1 MDKSYSYPID
11 LDWSQEEMVQ
21 VIDLW
26 RMVELAYEKGINREE
41 FLKKYQTFKKVIPA
55 IGEEKKWG
63 REFESISGYSL
74 YKVVKEAKESNYKT
88 IKL

>member
-41 FLKKYQTFKKVIPA
+41 FLKKYQAFKRVIPA

-63 REFESISGYSL
+63 REFEQVSGYSL
-74 YKVVKEAKESNYKT
+74 YKVVKEAKDSHYKI

>member
-1 MDKSYSYPID
+1 MEKSYSYPID
-11 LDWSQEEMVQ
+11 LDWTQDEMIQ

-26 RMVELAYEKGINREE
+26 RMVELAYEKGVSRED
-41 FLKKYQTFKKVIPA
+41 FLKKYQAFKKVVPA

-63 REFESISGYSL
+63 REFEHISGYSL
-74 YKVVKEAKESNYKT
+74 YKVIKEAKESNRKN